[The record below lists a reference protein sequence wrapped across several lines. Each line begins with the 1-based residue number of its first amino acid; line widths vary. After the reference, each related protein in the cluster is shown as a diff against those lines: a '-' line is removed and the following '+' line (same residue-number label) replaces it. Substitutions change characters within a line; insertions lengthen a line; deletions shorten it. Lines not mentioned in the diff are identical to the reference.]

1 MVLDQ
6 RNAKQVTG
14 CNVLILKRR
23 LGVGLVAGVRN
34 RTFGC
39 PLMDDF

>member
-6 RNAKQVTG
+6 RNAKEVTG
-14 CNVLILKRR
+14 CNVLILK
-23 LGVGLVAGVRN
+23 GGLEVMLTAGVRN

-39 PLMDDF
+39 SLMDDF